1 MFPHRDSL
9 YLQKTRHQ
17 DTEVRIVRNMRIPK
31 RELERLCRLYAVEL
45 ERGSLTYVIWK
56 ENEGL
61 T

>member
-1 MFPHRDSL
+1 
-9 YLQKTRHQ
+9 
-17 DTEVRIVRNMRIPK
+17 MRIPK